1 MKKLEKSQKMTI
13 KTFEEY
19 QAAAISM
26 RVSLDKFKENFPG
39 ESLVVLELLA
49 LSYDG
54 LGLGEAG
61 EVQGKIKKIIRDE
74 GGIITIDAKKEI
86 AKELGDCLWYIASM
100 CDNLN
105 LDMGEVATMNI
116 EKLRSRHERGT
127 VHGNGDNR

>member
-1 MKKLEKSQKMTI
+1 MTI